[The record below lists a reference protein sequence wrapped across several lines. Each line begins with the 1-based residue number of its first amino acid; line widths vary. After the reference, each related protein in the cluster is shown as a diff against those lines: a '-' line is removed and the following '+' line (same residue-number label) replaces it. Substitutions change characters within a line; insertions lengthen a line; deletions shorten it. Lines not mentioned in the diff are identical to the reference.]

1 MLTRMAAAAYFPSL
15 SVLVDAA
22 LPFDAVSCPT
32 RRSSDLRTVPFV
44 VIPLTATLYVAPLPV
59 TIAVVAPAVPP
70 SVTSPVAKSLT
81 GSLKTTVKLIGELLR
96 SEERRVGKES
106 GTGGAAAS

>member
-1 MLTRMAAAAYFPSL
+1 MLL
-15 SVLVDAA
+15 DAA
-22 LPFDAVSCPT
+22 LGFDAASCATPAA
-32 RRSSDLRTVPFV
+32 RLAITVPLV